1 VQNRV
6 SDLLGKTGCTGSGP
20 CIPVG
25 RPWSSSWD
33 EVKCCG
39 VDKQTIGVA
48 VGGAAVVGVA
58 FGMARYA
65 YGLTLPDVRSEFGL
79 SELLLGLV
87 ASGIF
92 AGYLVGLVSVP
103 RLSARRGPRAP
114 TTVGGVCGVVGAA
127 TVALAPSPWILA
139 AGAVLSGSAAGWVWA
154 PYSDIVTEVAPR
166 RHQPTLLA
174 VITTGTSLGL
184 VALAVLGLLATFASW
199 RLTWAGIA
207 VAAATAALVNLR
219 AVPRLDGPR
228 RDKDSSPRSLW
239 RRPMVAPLAYAVL
252 YFAAVTIYFT
262 YASEAARSGGL
273 AASAAP
279 LLFAL
284 IGVGGLVAL
293 RTGTMTR
300 AVGAPAVGV
309 GSVCVVSSALILL
322 GIGRTS
328 LPLTLVSAVLL
339 GIGYMVGSSV
349 LAIWTAQVAADRPGD
364 GFTMALVVGAVTS
377 IAAPAAMG
385 VLIPV
390 FGLPELL
397 VLVAAVTA
405 VGATGLAV
413 LPRLFGAIARR
424 GDRT

>member
-1 VQNRV
+1 MR
-6 SDLLGKTGCTGSGP
+6 
-20 CIPVG
+20 
-25 RPWSSSWD
+25 
-33 EVKCCG
+33 CCG
-39 VDKQTIGVA
+39 VDRQTMGVG

-79 SELLLGLV
+79 SELLLGLI
-87 ASGIF
+87 ASGTF
-92 AGYLVGLVSVP
+92 AGYLIGLVSVP
-103 RLSARRGPRAP
+103 RVSARRGPRAP
-114 TTVGGVCGVVGAA
+114 TTVGGVCGVVGAT

-154 PYSDIVTEVAPR
+154 PYSDIVTKVAPR

-184 VALAVLGLLATFASW
+184 VVLAALALLATLTSW

-207 VAAATAALVNLR
+207 LAAAVAALVNLR
-219 AVPRLDGPR
+219 AVPRLNARG
-228 RDKDSSPRSLW
+228 RDRDASRKSPW
-239 RRPMVAPLAYAVL
+239 RRAMVPPLTYAVL
-252 YFAAVTIYFT
+252 YFAAITIYFT

-273 AASAAP
+273 GASAAP

-293 RTGTMTR
+293 RTGRMTR
-300 AVGAPAVGV
+300 AVGTTAVGV
-309 GSVCVVSSALILL
+309 GSVCLVSCALVLL
-322 GIGRTS
+322 GLGRTS
-328 LPLTLVSAVLL
+328 LPLTLFSAILL
-339 GIGYMVGSSV
+339 GMGYMVGSSL
-349 LAIWTAQVAADRPGD
+349 LAIWTAQVVPDRPGD
-364 GFTMALVVGAVTS
+364 GFTVALVVGAVTS

-385 VLIPV
+385 ALIPV
-390 FGLPELL
+390 FGLPEML

-413 LPRLFGAIARR
+413 RPRPRAAIARR
-424 GDRT
+424 KDRT